1 MTTIKTAK
9 QLVNTIRAFNFDKTD
24 EVSRWSLQ
32 GCEFT
37 LSDGLIGYIH
47 PVHGWFQVYDFN
59 GSDPRGG
66 TAEENIQW
74 VLDEYGN
81 EYTYQVLDFDA
92 YYLEE
97 IGSGFSALRKS
108 GDHFIG
114 TCCFREETLELEKEG
129 TIKILSVDPRG

>member
-37 LSDGLIGYIH
+37 LSHGLIGYVS
-47 PVHGWFQVYDFN
+47 PVNGWFQVYDFN

-66 TAEENIQW
+66 TAVENIQW
-74 VLDEYGN
+74 ILDEYGN
-81 EYTYQVLDFDA
+81 EYTFQILDHA
-92 YYLEE
+92 EYSHQELGTY
-97 IGSGFSALRKS
+97 ISPPRKD
-108 GDHFIG
+108 GDRFIG
-114 TCCFREETLELEKEG
+114 TCREREVVEELVKEG
-129 TIKILSVDPRG
+129 VIKILSIDPLQ

>member
-9 QLVNTIRAFNFDKTD
+9 QLVNTILAFNFDKTD
-24 EVSRWSLQ
+24 EISEWYVQ
-32 GCEFT
+32 GCRFSLSHGQIGHNHPT
-37 LSDGLIGYIH
+37 L
-47 PVHGWFQVYDFN
+47 GWYLVYDFN

-66 TAEENIQW
+66 TARENIQW

-81 EYTYQVLDFDA
+81 EYTFQILDHEA
-92 YYLEE
+92 YEY
-97 IGSGFSALRKS
+97 SGLPAPSKC

-114 TCCFREETLELEKEG
+114 TCREREVAKELEKEG

>member
-9 QLVNTIRAFNFDKTD
+9 QLVNTILAFNFDKTD

-32 GCEFT
+32 GCEFNIC
-37 LSDGLIGYIH
+37 DGVLGYIH
-47 PVHGWFQVYDFN
+47 PVVGWFQVYDFN